1 MQKLHK
7 SEIALLQPQELE
19 EPLRTE
25 VTYYINGNKS
35 AAEMHYHSCVEIG
48 YCVKGNG
55 IFFINDRVVPFTQG
69 CVTYMPSD
77 IIHIAQ
83 SPDDSPSEWRFLF
96 ADLNTLNITNILQ
109 KGIVTSDQS
118 CRYLFEMIVEA
129 LTQRKE
135 EYAALY
141 WHLMEALFIRLT
153 HLTKDALPDNQTHN
167 FYQIVPAINYI
178 SKHYEVEVC
187 VQDLAK
193 MCNMSE
199 SLFYKIFHTAINM
212 SPIEYLNSVRISSAE
227 NLLKNSSKSIT
238 EISQDVGYTTL
249 SSFYRQFRKTNNC
262 SPRDYRI
269 KLCIQPSSKDIS

>member
-96 ADLNTLNITNILQ
+96 ADLNTLNITHILQ

-153 HLTKDALPDNQTHN
+153 HRTKDALPDNQTHN

>member
-1 MQKLHK
+1 
-7 SEIALLQPQELE
+7 
-19 EPLRTE
+19 
-25 VTYYINGNKS
+25 
-35 AAEMHYHSCVEIG
+35 
-48 YCVKGNG
+48 
-55 IFFINDRVVPFTQG
+55 
-69 CVTYMPSD
+69 
-77 IIHIAQ
+77 
-83 SPDDSPSEWRFLF
+83 
-96 ADLNTLNITNILQ
+96 
-109 KGIVTSDQS
+109 
-118 CRYLFEMIVEA
+118 MIVEA

-227 NLLKNSSKSIT
+227 NLLKNSSKSI
-238 EISQDVGYTTL
+238 L
-249 SSFYRQFRKTNNC
+249 KM
-262 SPRDYRI
+262 
-269 KLCIQPSSKDIS
+269 